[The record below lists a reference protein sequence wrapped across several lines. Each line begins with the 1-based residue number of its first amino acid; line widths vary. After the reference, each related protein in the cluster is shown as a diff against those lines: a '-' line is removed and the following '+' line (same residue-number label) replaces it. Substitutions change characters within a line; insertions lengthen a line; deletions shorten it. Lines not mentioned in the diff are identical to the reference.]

1 MKINEM
7 VAEFIGTFALIF
19 VGVGSIAVYIH
30 MGQPVNLV
38 AVALAHGLVIA
49 AMASATMA
57 ISGGQLNP
65 AVSISLMVVGKQSV
79 VRGASLVIAQIFGAL
94 SAATLLLLALPGD
107 VQRML
112 VVGTPAL
119 ASGMTVLGG
128 VIIEAV
134 LTFILVFVIFGTAVD
149 NRVPKLA
156 GLLIG
161 LTVTVAALMGG
172 AFTGAALN
180 PARHLGPAVV
190 AGKLDLLWLYWVGP
204 VLGGILAAVVFQKV
218 VAKDN

>member
-1 MKINEM
+1 M

-19 VGVGSIAVYIH
+19 VGVGSIAVYIY

-38 AVALAHGLVIA
+38 AVALAHGLIIA

-65 AVSISLMVVGKQSV
+65 AVSISLMIVGKQSV
-79 VRGASLVIAQIFGAL
+79 VRGVSLIIAQILGAL

-107 VQRML
+107 VNGMIAA
-112 VVGTPAL
+112 GTPAL
-119 ASGMTVLGG
+119 ANGMTVLGG
-128 VIIEAV
+128 VIIEVV

-149 NRVPKLA
+149 NRVPRLA

-161 LTVTVAALMGG
+161 LTVTFAALMGG
-172 AFTGAALN
+172 PFTGAALN
-180 PARHLGPAVV
+180 PARHLGPAVI
-190 AGKLDLLWLYWVGP
+190 AGQLDLLWLYWVGP
-204 VLGGILAAVVFQKV
+204 VLGGILAAIVFQKV
-218 VAKDN
+218 IAKE